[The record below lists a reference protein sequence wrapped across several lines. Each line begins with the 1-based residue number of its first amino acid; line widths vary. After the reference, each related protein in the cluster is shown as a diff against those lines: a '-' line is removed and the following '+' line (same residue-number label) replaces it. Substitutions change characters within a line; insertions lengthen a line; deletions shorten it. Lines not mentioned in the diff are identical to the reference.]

1 MRILNRI
8 ITTASVFL
16 ILVLF
21 GCCRRT
27 DCSVLPSFCIKNLQ
41 DSLDS
46 FISTVDSFPN
56 PYGPTVYTAAFCLD
70 ESDTLLCLSAY
81 GYLLQPGRFDKQGN
95 WYRQGFKK
103 GKGIGARMIGDRVL
117 AINTYGIDSLPSI
130 VNYDAFDIGLYQ
142 EEADRT
148 NRILSMDHPWD
159 GWEPIP
165 SERYYK
171 LIGRDSLLF
180 LTARY
185 SIYE

>member
-1 MRILNRI
+1 
-8 ITTASVFL
+8 
-16 ILVLF
+16 
-21 GCCRRT
+21 
-27 DCSVLPSFCIKNLQ
+27 
-41 DSLDS
+41 
-46 FISTVDSFPN
+46 
-56 PYGPTVYTAAFCLD
+56 
-70 ESDTLLCLSAY
+70 
-81 GYLLQPGRFDKQGN
+81 
-95 WYRQGFKK
+95 
-103 GKGIGARMIGDRVL
+103 MIGDRVL

-171 LIGRDSLLF
+171 LIGRDSLLL